1 MNEETDLNELSPRKM
16 MACNITAA
24 LIVIAAGVFLLLCGV
39 HVVPVRASR
48 AVVGTLLCAIGLSLL
63 CSALIQRNSVSL
75 WLSVCFLVPALIE
88 LLVKATHLGY
98 VELYPLYIAIPALA
112 SLCTMLLTHEWKTH
126 GVIAALFGVPAILFA
141 LKSSGLVGWGVTV
154 PLLVVYA
161 GAVMLVVAVV
171 KALHKKEE
179 Q

>member
-1 MNEETDLNELSPRKM
+1 MNEEKDLSELSPRKM

-24 LIVIAAGVFLLLCGV
+24 LIVIAAGIFLLLCGV
-39 HVVPVRASR
+39 HVVPVPASK
-48 AVVGTLLCAIGLSLL
+48 ALIGTLLCAVGLSLL
-63 CSALIQRNSVSL
+63 CSALIQGNSVSL
-75 WLSVCFLVPALIE
+75 WLSACFLVPALVE

-98 VELYPLYIAIPALA
+98 AELYPLYIAIPAIA
-112 SLCTMLLTHEWKTH
+112 SLCTMLLTHEWTTH
-126 GVIAALFGVPAILFA
+126 CVVAALFGVPAMLFA
-141 LKSSGLVGWGVTV
+141 LRSSGLVGWGVVV

-161 GAVMLVVAVV
+161 GAVMLVVAVL